1 MKINEQHHQTR
12 ISTSRRVTITRTH
25 KRTSLRTSRQ
35 TSGDPLAPGVPTG
48 ENQWISKKSTNINN
62 KTMNINEKHHQTRIS
77 TSRGVNIIDQNNF
90 SITFTLRQ
98 RGKGTGTHTRNT
110 PYFLLSAAPAMGAT
124 SSLAGTHSF
133 ARTHARTKRIRF
145 PGWTHPPTSDFC

>member
-1 MKINEQHHQTR
+1 MKINEKHHQTR

-62 KTMNINEKHHQTRIS
+62 KTMNINEKHHQRRIS
-77 TSRGVNIIDQNNF
+77 TSRQVNIIGQSNF

-98 RGKGTGTHTRNT
+98 RGKGTGTRNAGT
-110 PYFLLSAAPAMGAT
+110 EDFRTSETPAMGSNIVPSRHT
-124 SSLAGTHSF
+124 QL
-133 ARTHARTKRIRF
+133 RTHARTKRIRF
-145 PGWTHPPTSDFC
+145 PGWTQPPTSDFC